1 MWFQLGPQRLVE
13 SVGEVR
19 GRDAQGV
26 HQRLK
31 REMAAQRLDEGA
43 VDLDSHRHLLRV
55 AEHQALE
62 LREQGARLEVG
73 QDLELL
79 PRDSEPLSEG
89 RVVHHTV
96 AAPIELR
103 CPNVGELP
111 QLRIEGALAERCV
124 PLGERGHRPG
134 MVGHEPVEV
143 QPPTAALRDPVVR
156 RLHLGGH
163 LLSLDVGKPRCH
175 ARTSCTGSGSAGD
188 CRGHR

>member
-19 GRDAQGV
+19 GRDAQGEL
-26 HQRLK
+26 HQRLG

-55 AEHQALE
+55 AERQALE

-89 RVVHHTV
+89 RVVRRTV

-103 CPNVGELP
+103 CPNVG
-111 QLRIEGALAERCV
+111 
-124 PLGERGHRPG
+124 
-134 MVGHEPVEV
+134 
-143 QPPTAALRDPVVR
+143 
-156 RLHLGGH
+156 
-163 LLSLDVGKPRCH
+163 
-175 ARTSCTGSGSAGD
+175 D
-188 CRGHR
+188 CRSFGSRAPSRSAAYHWANGGTDRAWWAMSR